1 MSANIIISFDGTDND
16 RDALALGRILG
27 NAGAE
32 LSLAYVRHSHESDP
46 NREREAQADA
56 EQVLDS
62 GAQWLGQPEITRH
75 IVVNA
80 STGEGLR
87 SLSESEN
94 ANVLVFG
101 SDWHTAPGH
110 VQPGASAV
118 RLMDGGPVAVAI
130 AAAGLRNQKDA
141 NLTHIALPGGEVDPA
156 ARETAEAL
164 TARAGTP
171 LALPTQED
179 VDLLVVGSR
188 PGAPEGRV
196 SLSAASE
203 YLVDTTNASVLVL
216 PRGVAFH
223 VDEQSSRVQ
232 TAATQADGVNA

>member
-164 TARAGTP
+164 TARCSFAMTLASTCWSSVRAPVHPRVASASAPHRSISLIRRTP
-171 LALPTQED
+171 PC
-179 VDLLVVGSR
+179 S
-188 PGAPEGRV
+188 
-196 SLSAASE
+196 
-203 YLVDTTNASVLVL
+203 
-216 PRGVAFH
+216 
-223 VDEQSSRVQ
+223 SSRVASRSMSTSRARGCRQQRRRQ
-232 TAATQADGVNA
+232 TA